1 MITYHRYISLWS
13 LFCCT
18 WASSGHAVT
27 VRTLVGQSV
36 TLPCSYDVAY
46 HGPLHICWG
55 RGEIPINGC
64 NHQIIETDGYKVKR
78 RVSDRYQLFG
88 DLAKGDVSLT
98 IVDANERDG
107 GKYGCRVEIH
117 GLFNDEKKTVDLI
130 VEKTE
135 EPTTTTTTGSPS
147 TTCAAVTTQ
156 RTTSAPTQCHEDVNV
171 TEISDGK
178 KNGENVLLHPLEVL
192 RCLQLSLVCADD
204 QAPSCCDSDN
214 RGVARGGGR
223 RAPPAPYVTEQ
234 YDNTSV
240 YVNLGTSLGLNIEEM
255 TVENI
260 YECDSSN
267 QYEFCP

>member
-130 VEKTE
+130 VEKK

-178 KNGENVLLHPLEVL
+178 KNGENVMIRLHPVVIAITAVL
-192 RCLQLSLVCADD
+192 LVAAAAVLLLLLTWNRCRK
-204 QAPSCCDSDN
+204 
-214 RGVARGGGR
+214 RGTASG
-223 RAPPAPYVTEQ
+223 VTEQ